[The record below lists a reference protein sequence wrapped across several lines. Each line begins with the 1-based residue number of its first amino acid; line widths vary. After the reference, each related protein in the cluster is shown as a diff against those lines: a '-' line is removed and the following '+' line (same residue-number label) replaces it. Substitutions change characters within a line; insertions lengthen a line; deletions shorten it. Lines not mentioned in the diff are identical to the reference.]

1 MTLSL
6 FLSPSHGIC
15 HDLSLP
21 LLFYGLCLWLLVL
34 YRLLV
39 CSHLEHRLCDVFCDA
54 FYAISKYLCDGNR
67 FCLKDAFPLGWN
79 FAVGLPLNLISTC
92 LTVIF

>member
-6 FLSPSHGIC
+6 FLFPSHGIC

-21 LLFYGLCLWLLVL
+21 LLFYGLCLCLPPLCH
-34 YRLLV
+34 LLV
-39 CSHLEHRLCDVFCDA
+39 CSHLEHLLCDVFCDA
-54 FYAISKYLCDGNR
+54 FCAISKYLCDGNR
-67 FCLKDAFPLGWN
+67 FCLKGAFPLDWN
-79 FAVGLPLNLISTC
+79 FAVDLPLNLISTC